1 MAGGFIYITFCST
14 DPAVVAPLLASVWL
28 FLFPGMTFFCHRT
41 VKSYWVF
48 FQEHTV
54 LRHGNYGYFTQKKII
69 PYEKATYILI
79 GNLPPFLTPG
89 NTNSSDWYHKKF
101 GNYIN
106 VLDQNK
112 SCLFT
117 VRYSES
123 ILKLLLEKC
132 SNAHV
137 ITVE

>member
-1 MAGGFIYITFCST
+1 M
-14 DPAVVAPLLASVWL
+14 
-28 FLFPGMTFFCHRT
+28 
-41 VKSYWVF
+41 
-48 FQEHTV
+48 
-54 LRHGNYGYFTQKKII
+54 
-69 PYEKATYILI
+69 
-79 GNLPPFLTPG
+79 
-89 NTNSSDWYHKKF
+89 
-101 GNYIN
+101 
-106 VLDQNK
+106 DQNK